1 MVGNM
6 DENEPGFNDVGPPAD
21 GIYNPE
27 QGDYIAGDYGQDGLP
42 NTNDPGEGNGIIPMD
57 TNEGDGDYDTGDGCY
72 GCEGDI
78 TTEQFKAVTDTDGD
92 GLSDAPDYEIDNRK
106 VEARIDIDG
115 VPFLGLDDLN
125 LSFQT
130 GYSWSKSQIVTGVG
144 RYLIDGWEYTFN
156 QFKANYKNW
165 FFQTYV
171 NNSYSGNTRGY
182 ILGDRIQDYSSNTAY
197 QLQHNFKIKPI
208 LNGYI
213 SDTKVT
219 WGVDYFKTKPVTNGT
234 ILNDGP
240 NGRDE
245 DGDGQIDEIDEFDNT
260 LAEEI
265 GLYFQTTSKLSK
277 RNDLELVTAARL
289 DYMGALKK
297 EGLQFGPKLYFF
309 IILILKIHGD

>member
-1 MVGNM
+1 MVDFIGVYDN
-6 DENEPGFNDVGPPAD
+6 VAPPD
-21 GIYNPE
+21 MCKK
-27 QGDYIAGDYGQDGLP
+27 
-42 NTNDPGEGNGIIPMD
+42 IID
-57 TNEGDGDYDTGDGCY
+57 FFEDNKDL
-72 GCEGDI
+72 
-78 TTEQFKAVTDTDGD
+78 QF
-92 GLSDAPDYEIDNRK
+92 R
-106 VEARIDIDG
+106 
-115 VPFLGLDDLN
+115 
-125 LSFQT
+125 
-130 GYSWSKSQIVTGVG
+130 G

-265 GLYFQTTSKLSK
+265 GLYFQTCLLYTSPSP
-277 RNDLELVTAARL
+277 RDS
-289 DYMGALKK
+289 
-297 EGLQFGPKLYFF
+297 
-309 IILILKIHGD
+309 